1 MGYKDICDMFALQT
15 HNKTNIQIPTP
26 ESNWFSN
33 GLRTAMCVNRLGT
46 DAPAPAAGAA
56 AP

>member
-33 GLRTAMCVNRLGT
+33 GLRTAMCVVGK
-46 DAPAPAAGAA
+46 GAA
-56 AP
+56 VWGFV